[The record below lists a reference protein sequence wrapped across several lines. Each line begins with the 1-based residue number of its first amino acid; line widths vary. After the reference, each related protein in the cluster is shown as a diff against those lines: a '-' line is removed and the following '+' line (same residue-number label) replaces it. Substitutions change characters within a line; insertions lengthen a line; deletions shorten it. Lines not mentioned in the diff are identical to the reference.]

1 MDQKNN
7 LIDLKS
13 WGKRDPDSM
22 CVYIVR
28 GLPGSGKSSLARNIV
43 GTRIGDD
50 SSRNLGFYNLH
61 LEADMFFL
69 NDKGDYVYDRDKIVH
84 AHQKCLD
91 SFEHALWKVKTEP
104 EFLNCKIVV
113 SNTFTREAEFYSYK
127 VLAERLGFKVF
138 VITVEGRHE
147 SVHDVP
153 EDVMIN
159 MHRRYEHPDMEGL
172 YCDVDMMLD
181 RNKMLTVRQCPSCGN
196 MSRFS
201 GDECPAC
208 YVPEHISGGSCEEEP
223 PEHYDY

>member
-13 WGKRDPDSM
+13 WGKRDPEAM
-22 CVYIVR
+22 TVYIVR

-43 GTRIGDD
+43 GTRISDESG
-50 SSRNLGFYNLH
+50 RNLGFYNLH
-61 LEADMFFL
+61 IEADMFFL
-69 NDKGDYVYDRDKIVH
+69 NEKGDYVYDRDKIVH

-113 SNTFTREAEFYSYK
+113 SNTFTREAEFYAYK

-138 VITVEGRHE
+138 VITVEGRHG

-159 MHRRYEHPDMEGL
+159 MQQRYEYPDFEGL
-172 YCDVDMMLD
+172 YCESQFLTD
-181 RNKMLTVRQCPSCGN
+181 RNDRLRERRCPSCGE
-196 MSRFS
+196 MSKFS

-223 PEHYDY
+223 PDPHYY